1 MGPVF
6 LMPDELSKL
15 GFQDAAAAESL
26 TFLFF
31 AFLLVSGALFIDF
44 QKNPISKF
52 HGGSFKKP
60 DLFFRLMIIIFFCFH
75 LNCTLAACDGRSN
88 SPAFDF
94 PVPGVPRL
102 DQPLMAD
109 AYRSVE
115 LQQRLSVHFI
125 GRHDAA
131 HLRPFLAILE
141 KQMLLETRIEAA
153 LVADGYD
160 PLSILDRRHQIR
172 GILFNHPTRGMALS
186 ERTLNGY
193 LAQIERNG
201 TRQSIPYI
209 RERDST

>member
-1 MGPVF
+1 
-6 LMPDELSKL
+6 
-15 GFQDAAAAESL
+15 
-26 TFLFF
+26 
-31 AFLLVSGALFIDF
+31 
-44 QKNPISKF
+44 
-52 HGGSFKKP
+52 
-60 DLFFRLMIIIFFCFH
+60 MIIIFFCFH

-94 PVPGVPRL
+94 PVPGEPTEPGNGLPQAQEEAAPRIPPEVPRL

-160 PLSILDRRHQIR
+160 PLSILDRRNPGNSLQ
-172 GILFNHPTRGMALS
+172 PPYTRYGAF
-186 ERTLNGY
+186 
-193 LAQIERNG
+193 
-201 TRQSIPYI
+201 
-209 RERDST
+209 REDLKWVFGPNRKKWYSTKHSLY